1 MANWWITANPPR
13 KSCVLSWPW
22 LAWQTSWPAVCRAPA
37 SKSSLNFSNLASG
50 RSWDAGGSPVV
61 SIVWMVAGV
70 AGAPGSSWW
79 KIEVLRCNEL
89 YPGFWDAND
98 MTWKQM
104 KSLTWKNKCANAW
117 RSEWTNGWINEWRN
131 EGVKEWMSETMFQWM
146 DDGIEEMNESTSQ
159 RMDKR
164 MNEWTHPWWCE

>member
-1 MANWWITANPPR
+1 MIYNNILEFPKTFFDF
-13 KSCVLSWPW
+13 LSICEC
-22 LAWQTSWPAVCRAPA
+22 AQNYV
-37 SKSSLNFSNLASG
+37 KI
-50 RSWDAGGSPVV
+50 PVV
-61 SIVWMVAGV
+61 PGR
-70 AGAPGSSWW
+70 AGA
-79 KIEVLRCNEL
+79 EVSKRAMSIRNQWPESMSVKRRSNVWSRLRGAQVIQWAH
-89 YPGFWDAND
+89 GFWHAND

-146 DDGIEEMNESTSQ
+146 DDRIEEMNESTSQ
-159 RMDKR
+159 RMDKW